1 MRLSRT
7 HPAGSYN
14 EAQFGAKL
22 RTEKMD
28 ASLEGRVGLGLK
40 AHGWTLAVAESCT
53 GGLVAD
59 RITDVAGS
67 SEYFL
72 GGVVAYS
79 NQAKE
84 RFLGVRGTT
93 LEAHGAVSE
102 ETAIEMAQGAR
113 RVFGADVAVAV
124 TGIAGPGG
132 GQPEKPV
139 GLTWLGFSG
148 PSGERAERHIWP
160 GDRRANKAQSAEAA
174 LAMLLKELGI
184 TDG

>member
-1 MRLSRT
+1 M
-7 HPAGSYN
+7 AGS
-14 EAQFGAKL
+14 
-22 RTEKMD
+22 
-28 ASLEGRVGLGLK
+28 LEERVGLGLK

-67 SEYFL
+67 SGYFL

-79 NQAKE
+79 NRAKE

-148 PSGERAERHIWP
+148 PSGERAERHLWP

-174 LAMLLKELGI
+174 LAMLLKELGN

>member
-1 MRLSRT
+1 M
-7 HPAGSYN
+7 AGS
-14 EAQFGAKL
+14 
-22 RTEKMD
+22 
-28 ASLEGRVGLGLK
+28 LEERVGLGLK

-59 RITDVAGS
+59 R
-67 SEYFL
+67 
-72 GGVVAYS
+72 
-79 NQAKE
+79 AKE

-148 PSGERAERHIWP
+148 PSGERAERHLWP

>member
-1 MRLSRT
+1 M
-7 HPAGSYN
+7 AGS
-14 EAQFGAKL
+14 
-22 RTEKMD
+22 
-28 ASLEGRVGLGLK
+28 LEERVGLGLK

-67 SEYFL
+67 SGYFL

-79 NQAKE
+79 NRAKE

-113 RVFGADVAVAV
+113 RVAAPVSGSHRPAAPPPAADSAYC
-124 TGIAGPGG
+124 
-132 GQPEKPV
+132 
-139 GLTWLGFSG
+139 LLS
-148 PSGERAERHIWP
+148 PSSDASCG
-160 GDRRANKAQSAEAA
+160 
-174 LAMLLKELGI
+174 
-184 TDG
+184 